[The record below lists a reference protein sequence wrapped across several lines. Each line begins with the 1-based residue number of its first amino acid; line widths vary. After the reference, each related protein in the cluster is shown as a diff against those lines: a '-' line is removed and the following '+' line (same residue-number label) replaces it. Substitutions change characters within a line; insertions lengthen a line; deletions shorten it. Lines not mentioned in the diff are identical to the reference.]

1 MIVKKYRINLTKKTK
16 EGSMEIKDIQ
26 KFIDTD
32 YLAWNKHFV
41 HQERQTEAFVI
52 MMKIAEETGEL
63 AREVSRSFGF
73 ASKERLEKPSKLDSE
88 LADVLINTILL
99 AKCLDIDVPA
109 ALTRK
114 MEMIKEK
121 IKNHDNGKCTSGPC
135 QDTGK
140 SC

>member
-1 MIVKKYRINLTKKTK
+1 
-16 EGSMEIKDIQ
+16 MEIKDIQ

-32 YLAWNKHFV
+32 YLAWNKYFV

-52 MMKIAEETGEL
+52 MMKVAEETGEL

-73 ASKERLEKPSKLDSE
+73 ASQERLERPSKLDNE
-88 LADVLINTILL
+88 LADVIINTILL

-114 MEMIKEK
+114 MEMIREK
-121 IKNHDNGKCTSGPC
+121 LKNHDKGKCNSGSC
-135 QDTGK
+135 QDMGS